1 MANLPTSK
9 DVAPFE
15 WKLSALSGGA
25 NYEDLPWNC
34 ADNQSPKTIN
44 IWYNSRILGKR
55 WGTKNL
61 NTAIGT
67 PILSA
72 YPLKFMGKF
81 VFTSGTK
88 MFAFDT
94 GTNVAA
100 QIYSGLTANKGTFL
114 KFAGYLYYLNG
125 AQYIKY
131 DGTTASAVVPFVPK
145 TKIMCT
151 PAGVA
156 APGGQDYNR
165 IGSGIQNGFVGDGTS
180 TVYTLGSQNLDATAV
195 TASFDDGVTFN
206 KVEGT
211 NFTVNRVTG
220 TVTFLSGS
228 IPPTGGGKENVV
240 IQYYVTNQPTINEIL
255 NCTQITAFGGLNN
268 SYIFFGANGTQKYY
282 FSNVSQ
288 PEYIPISQYNLI
300 GTSDDAIT
308 GFGLQYAT
316 LCIFKG
322 RSVYGATY
330 SYDSTTGKP
339 VLTVANI
346 NAAVGC
352 DCPGTIRL
360 INDRLV
366 FCNTYGGVYTLV
378 YTNYVALNI
387 DLKPISRNINGNQR
401 ASGLLQEVSLTN
413 AIAIEFNRGY
423 WLTVNNHVYYWD
435 YGLTPYQNASDYEAA
450 QKALSWWFL
459 KDLPISCYMY
469 DGRDLYFGD
478 NAIGRIVHF
487 EESFADVSNVP
498 TVSMLNNS
506 ASSFKTGTSDT
517 NSTPISFID
526 GSALQLAFNGS
537 ASGNILSPQFKSTG
551 KNIFNPAIPPTQLV
565 TATVSQAG
573 NNITVT
579 STASRGYAIYKL
591 NLIPNKMHF
600 ISYSSTR
607 TGSDGGGI
615 RIMDST
621 ITNDIYQ
628 STPANRSLLNGSFRF
643 AVPANGIVNILL
655 YGNEAGSSG
664 DAATFSNIQLEQN
677 GFTAWEQYKQ
687 SLLAITGT
695 IGASGRFTWD
705 GVTGKI
711 NGSAVATSGNLIA
724 YQNGNIFVQNFDA
737 APATVVPVS
746 EITYIQSY
754 TTAKPINASWKLADR
769 NFGSPEMRK
778 TVIEEWISARSDTA
792 STIGITHY
800 SDRDPNGSADSK
812 PITINPSFSWSTL
825 TWSNLFWGVAPAIQS
840 FYRRCRRK
848 NIKYYAIEFSNNV
861 AGQDMNISDLR
872 MNVSID
878 QIDRKG

>member
-15 WKLSALSGGA
+15 WKLLALSGGA

-44 IWYNSRILGKR
+44 VWYNSRILGKR

-67 PILSA
+67 PILSV

-94 GTNVAA
+94 GTNVAT
-100 QIYSGLTANKGTFL
+100 QIFSGLTASKGTFL

-125 AQYIKY
+125 AQYVKY

-145 TKIMCT
+145 TKAMCT

-156 APGGQDYNR
+156 GAGGQDYNR

-180 TVYTLGSQNLDATAV
+180 TVYTLGDQNLDATAV
-195 TASFDDGVTFN
+195 TASFDDGLTFN
-206 KVEGT
+206 EVETT
-211 NFTVNRVTG
+211 NFTVNRATG
-220 TVTFLSGS
+220 VVTFLSGS
-228 IPPTGGGKENVV
+228 IPPTGSGKENIV
-240 IQYYVTNQPTINEIL
+240 IQYYKTSTTAGGTISTIL
-255 NCTQITAFGGLNN
+255 TCTQITAFGGSSLGVGDGTR
-268 SYIFFGANGTQKYY
+268 IFFAGNGTQRYY
-282 FSNVSQ
+282 WSNVNTSGNG
-288 PEYIPISQYNLI
+288 PNYIPVSQYNDV
-300 GTSDDAIT
+300 GTSDDPIM

-316 LCIFKG
+316 LCIFKA
-322 RSVYGATY
+322 RSIYGAGY
-330 SYDSTTGKP
+330 SYDTTTGKATFP
-339 VLTVANI
+339 VANI
-346 NAAVGC
+346 NASVGC

-401 ASGLLQEVSLTN
+401 ASGLLQELNLTN

-478 NAIGRIVHF
+478 NVSGYIVHF
-487 EESFADVSNVP
+487 EESFAD
-498 TVSMLNNS
+498 
-506 ASSFKTGTSDT
+506 
-517 NSTPISFID
+517 
-526 GSALQLAFNGS
+526 NG
-537 ASGNILSPQFKSTG
+537 
-551 KNIFNPAIPPTQLV
+551 
-565 TATVSQAG
+565 AG
-573 NNITVT
+573 
-579 STASRGYAIYKL
+579 
-591 NLIPNKMHF
+591 
-600 ISYSSTR
+600 
-607 TGSDGGGI
+607 
-615 RIMDST
+615 
-621 ITNDIYQ
+621 
-628 STPANRSLLNGSFRF
+628 
-643 AVPANGIVNILL
+643 
-655 YGNEAGSSG
+655 
-664 DAATFSNIQLEQN
+664 
-677 GFTAWEQYKQ
+677 
-687 SLLAITGT
+687 
-695 IGASGRFTWD
+695 
-705 GVTGKI
+705 
-711 NGSAVATSGNLIA
+711 
-724 YQNGNIFVQNFDA
+724 
-737 APATVVPVS
+737 
-746 EITYIQSY
+746 
-754 TTAKPINASWKLADR
+754 INASWKLADR

-792 STIGITHY
+792 SKIGITHY

-812 PITINPSFSWSTL
+812 PITINPSFSWSTV

-848 NIKYYAIEFSNNV
+848 NIKYYAVEFLNST